1 MLKRKLTG
9 FEAAQPDATAGAAAA
24 AQRAAR
30 TDLDGMVINLELTL
44 ISIIQGVALYFLTES
59 ARGQLAEPKPQV
71 MPYVIAG
78 LFIILLWW
86 SRAVIHTLTV
96 IRWPIEFSHNFM
108 YVATTLV
115 EAAMFA
121 QLANPANWF
130 AIGAGF
136 ALLLWVLFASDLR
149 LITHRLREPNGPAA
163 QALLHTLWREQR
175 FHVRVSMPLTA
186 LFYVAAAVAVR
197 AWPAFF
203 IQGDG
208 HLLFAIP
215 QLAGAIAY
223 VTYIV
228 LFFRRISMRI
238 LDMRSE
244 RAML

>member
-1 MLKRKLTG
+1 MLKRKVASLEG
-9 FEAAQPDATAGAAAA
+9 AQPIATTSTGQ

-59 ARGQLAEPKPQV
+59 ARGQLAEPKPQIV
-71 MPYVIAG
+71 PYVIAG

-96 IRWPIEFSHNFM
+96 IRWPIEFLHNFM

-130 AIGAGF
+130 TIGAGF
-136 ALLLWVLFASDLR
+136 ALLLWALFVSDLR
-149 LITHRLREPNGPAA
+149 LIMRRLSEPNGPAA
-163 QALLHTLWREQR
+163 QALLHILEREQR
-175 FHVRVSMPLTA
+175 IHVRMSMPLTV
-186 LFYVAAAVAVR
+186 LFYLSAAVAIR
-197 AWPAFF
+197 AQPEFF
-203 IQGDG
+203 IRSDG

-215 QLAGAIAY
+215 QLAGAVAY
-223 VTYIV
+223 VVYIV
-228 LFFRRISMRI
+228 LFFRSVSGRI

-244 RAML
+244 RATV